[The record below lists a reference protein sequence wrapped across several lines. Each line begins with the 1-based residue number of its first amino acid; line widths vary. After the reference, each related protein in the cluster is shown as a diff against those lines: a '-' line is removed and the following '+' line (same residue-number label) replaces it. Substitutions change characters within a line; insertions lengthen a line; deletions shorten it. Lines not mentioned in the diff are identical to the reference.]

1 MNGAKYSV
9 INTMKGPDTAT
20 DILTFA
26 SAGKSNIKCQINR
39 MWILDPAEN
48 SRYTET
54 QDGSVILHDGEIS
67 CRLSFRKPVF
77 DISKHV
83 SPLRSGI
90 LVSVDSGPHDSVE
103 MEISFTPT
111 LFPLSR
117 TSYFRPFC
125 L

>member
-26 SAGKSNIKCQINR
+26 SAGKSNIMRQINR
-39 MWILDPAEN
+39 MWAPDPAEN

-54 QDGSVILHDGEIS
+54 QDDSVILHDGEIS

-90 LVSVDSGPHDSVE
+90 LVSVDSGPHDRLAFIFFIRWILQ
-103 MEISFTPT
+103 MLPKRCH
-111 LFPLSR
+111 SR
-117 TSYFRPFC
+117 
-125 L
+125 